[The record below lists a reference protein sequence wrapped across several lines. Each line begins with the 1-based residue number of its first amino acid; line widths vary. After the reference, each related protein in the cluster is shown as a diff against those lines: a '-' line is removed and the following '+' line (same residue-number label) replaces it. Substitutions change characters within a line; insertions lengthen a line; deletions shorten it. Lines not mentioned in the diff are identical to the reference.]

1 MNRPVRESAGDFYV
15 IMMKKVIDDLKKSL
29 VLSFYFVCQLLI
41 VSCGDD
47 YDDSFLVSRV
57 DNLESRVQKLEE
69 LCKQMNTNIS
79 SLQVLVTALQ
89 NNDYITGVIP
99 VKQGNE
105 ILGYTISFSRSEPIV
120 IFHGEDGSDG
130 KDGKDGADGQD
141 AVIPLI
147 GIKQD
152 VDGVFYW
159 TLNGDWLKDEKGS
172 KIQAQGI
179 NGIDGEDGNDGQD
192 GKDAIIPKLKIENN
206 YWYVSYD
213 DENSWKQLGKA
224 IGEKGDNMFEEIKV
238 AEDHV
243 TFILNDKTIF
253 KVPTYA
259 TSHSSVELKKG
270 GTLGDLLTDEYK
282 RELLSLKI
290 SGELNNEDLK
300 TINLRM
306 RSLEELDLSDAL
318 WDVDKNGSLNL
329 NPFGTN
335 IYNKTI
341 RTVVL
346 PNECREKLPVEIR
359 GWVSLENV
367 VISSDSTM
375 LTAGGYSLD
384 TISFAEN
391 VSMVYYSE
399 CSNFVNVVLPAT
411 MKEVYYNAFRWEY
424 YISGPVSYQAYSL
437 IDTVVCES
445 IVPPMI
451 GDWSYIYDVVN
462 QQTTYMF
469 KEKSNVWTSDKE
481 KKKLSK
487 CTLIVPQE
495 SLELYK
501 QANGWK
507 EFGNIKSLD

>member
-1 MNRPVRESAGDFYV
+1 MNRPVRESAGYFYV

-29 VLSFYFVCQLLI
+29 LFSFYFACQFLI
-41 VSCGDD
+41 ASCGDD

-79 SLQVLVTALQ
+79 SLQVLVAVLQ

-99 VKQGNE
+99 VKQGDE

-130 KDGKDGADGQD
+130 KDGVDGQD
-141 AVIPLI
+141 AVLPLI

-159 TLNGDWLKDEKGS
+159 TLNGEWLKDEKGS

-179 NGIDGEDGNDGQD
+179 NGIDGENGNDGQD
-192 GKDAIIPKLKIENN
+192 GKDAVTPKLKIENN

-213 DENSWKQLGKA
+213 EENSWKQLGKA
-224 IGEKGDNMFEEIKV
+224 IGEKGDNMFKEIKV

-243 TFILNDKTIF
+243 SFILNDKTTF
-253 KVPTYA
+253 KVPTYV
-259 TSHSSVELKKG
+259 TSHFSVKLKKG

-306 RSLEELDLSDAL
+306 RSLEELDLSDVL
-318 WDVDKNGSLNL
+318 WNVDKNGSLNL
-329 NPFGTN
+329 NPFGIN
-335 IYNKTI
+335 ICNKTI

-346 PNECREKLPVEIR
+346 PNECREQLPVEIQ

-367 VISSDSTM
+367 VISSDSTI
-375 LTAGGYSLD
+375 LHKIGGDYSLD
-384 TISFAEN
+384 TIGFAEN
-391 VSMVYYSE
+391 VSMIYYSE
-399 CSNFVNVVLPAT
+399 LSNFVNVVLPAT
-411 MKEVYYNAFRWEY
+411 MKEVYYDAFRWEY
-424 YISGPVSYQAYSL
+424 YVSGSINHQAYSL
-437 IDTVVCES
+437 IDTVICKS

-451 GDWSYIYDVVN
+451 GEWNNVVIN
-462 QQTTYMF
+462 QKTTYMF
-469 KEKSNVWTSDKE
+469 KEINNAWTSDKE
-481 KKKLSK
+481 KKKLSE